1 MTALYIAPA
10 LLALCALFLL
20 ILYLVFRKT
29 FYMSDKAKQATDIY
43 DLPPGVPKG
52 DPVMTGLIRDFAERP
67 YEQITI
73 TARDGTR
80 LCARYHHIKD
90 GAPLEILCHGYRGTG
105 LRDLC
110 GCNPLAL
117 ELEHNTLLIDQ
128 RSAGGSSANVI
139 TFGIRERF
147 DIIDWVN
154 YAVDRFGNI
163 PIFLIGISMGG
174 ASVLMAGGEALPP
187 AVRGIVSD
195 CAYSAPADIIKSVIR
210 MMHLPPRPAFLLVR
224 AAARLYGGFS
234 LSECTALDA
243 ITRAKVPILL
253 LHGECDR
260 LVPCDMSRALEKAA
274 GGKATLYTFP
284 GADHGMSCMSDP
296 ERHKKILFDFFGR
309 CLD

>member
-1 MTALYIAPA
+1 MLALYIAIPILVLFATA
-10 LLALCALFLL
+10 LLV
-20 ILYLVFRKT
+20 LYLVFRKT
-29 FYMSDKAKQATDIY
+29 FYMSDKAKRNTGIY

-52 DPVMTGLIRDFAERP
+52 DPVMTKLIRDFAERP

-80 LCARYHHIKD
+80 LCARYHHVKD

-117 ELEHNTLLIDQ
+117 ELSHNTLLIDQ

-154 YAVDRFGNI
+154 YAVDRFGDI

-174 ASVLMAGGEALPP
+174 ASVLMASGEELPD
-187 AVRGIVSD
+187 AVRGIIAD
-195 CAYSAPADIIKSVIR
+195 CAYSAPADIIKSVIA
-210 MMHLPPRPAFLLVR
+210 MMHLPPRPAYLLVR
-224 AAARLYGGFS
+224 ASARLFGGFS

-243 ITRAKVPILL
+243 ITRARVPILL

-260 LVPCDMSRALEKAA
+260 LVPCEMSRLLEKAA
-274 GGKATLYTFP
+274 GGRAVLHTFP

-296 ERHKKILFDFFGR
+296 ERHKKILFDFFAD
-309 CLD
+309 CLS